1 MQGFTTDNDHA
12 LEQLFGEHSEGT
24 RDYDACIDI
33 IAARLSTVFASLKV
47 CYPSTSNFVLTV
59 CSYDSPL
66 LNCVSERTFMVSVS
80 NWTAICEW
88 RVVVRTEH

>member
-1 MQGFTTDNDHA
+1 MDNKVVVPGFFYWLWLCTMQGFTTDNDHA

-47 CYPSTSNFVLTV
+47 LSSINFQLYVN
-59 CSYDSPL
+59 L
-66 LNCVSERTFMVSVS
+66 LF
-80 NWTAICEW
+80 IF
-88 RVVVRTEH
+88 